1 MKKINYL
8 FKNADSKTRIMG
20 IVAFAIA
27 AVMLVMLIISAN
39 TVLNGSMTKFPILK
53 PFESEIQLDKFEADY
68 EDFIE
73 ELEDVIEEDNEYALE
88 RIEQEYGM
96 PAEEMLDLLDPL
108 SLNGMKKLA
117 VVTDENEEVTMIF
130 SVMVTAI
137 TAVAFIIGLFLVLGG
152 LFMKKS
158 LVILADIFSIGFFL
172 TFVGVASF
180 AIFTV
185 LCIAYCI
192 VVSSVN
198 RAYKMH
204 KNAPP
209 VTVDVAVAVENGNE
223 SAVDGAVEND
233 NEIVNEDQNET
244 L

>member
-68 EDFIE
+68 EDFME

-198 RAYKMH
+198 SAYKMH

-209 VTVDVAVAVENGNE
+209 VTVDVSVETEAE
-223 SAVDGAVEND
+223 S
-233 NEIVNEDQNET
+233 VNEDQNET